1 MAVGCV
7 GLLGGAAIAG
17 FMAPASVGGGSGASA
32 GSPATNAG
40 KVGHRQMNLQNEPQK
55 QMMKQKNMNKSH
67 PKKKLRTKKIKS
79 KS

>member
-1 MAVGCV
+1 MAEGDSGGPSVGAIAGMAVGCV

-40 KVGHRQMNLQNEPQK
+40 KVGHRQMNL
-55 QMMKQKNMNKSH
+55 
-67 PKKKLRTKKIKS
+67 
-79 KS
+79 